1 MVRRLSGL
9 SALLLALSLA
19 GCELPPRQGIEQ
31 SYALPTTITTVTPL
45 GTAAAEQAAEHPG
58 TSGIH
63 ILADSRKAFAAR
75 VELVQGAERSLD
87 LQYYI
92 WRLDNTGS
100 ILTQE
105 MVNAADR
112 GVRVRLLLD
121 DFETTGLDAQL
132 SRLHQHPNI
141 EVRLF
146 NPFVMRSHKWLGFFI
161 DLSRA
166 NRRMHNKTFTVDG
179 SVTIIGGRN
188 IADSYFGATDDFLFS
203 DLDVLAIGPV
213 VDDVQQE
220 FDAYWNSESAYPIDI
235 VRSVDNPLAG
245 SEPVEDIVQR
255 YRSNEQAAKYL
266 EAIEEAQFFEKLV
279 DHKLEL
285 TWAPTTMLSDDPRKA
300 LGEAPDGGHLYPKL
314 ENVILQADQHLYL
327 VTPYLVPT
335 KSGVKVLTQ
344 LAERGV
350 DIKILTNSLAATDL
364 AIVHAG
370 YIKWRKELLGAGIK
384 IYELRPTEMQLTD
397 EAEPAGNFSLS
408 AGSSLHAKTT
418 AIDGE
423 QLFIGSFNFDPR
435 SANLN
440 TELGFI
446 IESPEL
452 AAALEQTFETRVPAR
467 AYELVLDEQ
476 GELIWIERS
485 EQQLIRHQTDPE
497 TSWWRRTYV
506 WLMSLLPIDYFL

>member
-1 MVRRLSGL
+1 MVRRLTGL
-9 SALLLALSLA
+9 LALLLTLSLA
-19 GCELPPRQGIEQ
+19 GCELPLRHGIEQ
-31 SYALPTTITTVTPL
+31 SYALPASLTGTTQL
-45 GTAAAEQAAEHPG
+45 GTATREQAGGHPDE
-58 TSGIH
+58 SGIH

-75 VELVQGAERSLD
+75 VELAQGAERSLD

-105 MVNAADR
+105 LVKAAAR

-141 EVRLF
+141 EVRVF
-146 NPFVMRSHKWLGFFI
+146 NPFVMRSHKWLGFFT
-161 DLSRA
+161 DLGRA
-166 NRRMHNKTFTVDG
+166 NRRMHHKTFTVDG

-235 VRSVDNPLAG
+235 VRSADDPLAG
-245 SEPVEDIVQR
+245 SVPIEDIVQR
-255 YRSNEQAAKYL
+255 HRRDEQAGKYL
-266 EAIEEAQFFEKLV
+266 DAIEQAQFFEKLV
-279 DHKLEL
+279 AHELPL
-285 TWAPTTMLSDDPRKA
+285 TWAPTLMLSDDPRKG
-300 LGEAPDGGHLYPKL
+300 LGEAPDDGYLYPEL

-335 KSGVKVLTQ
+335 QSGVEVLTR
-344 LAERGV
+344 LAAQGV

-364 AIVHAG
+364 AVVHAG
-370 YIKWRKELLGAGIK
+370 YIKWRRELLEAGIK
-384 IYELRPTEMQLTD
+384 LYELRPTELQLMNAVEP
-397 EAEPAGNFSLS
+397 EANFSLS

-418 AIDGE
+418 SIDGE

-440 TELGFI
+440 TELGFMI
-446 IESPEL
+446 SSPEL
-452 AAALEQTFETRVPAR
+452 AAALEQGFEARVPER
-467 AYELVLDEQ
+467 AYELELDEQ
-476 GELIWIERS
+476 GNLVWIERRQ
-485 EQQLIRHQTDPE
+485 QQLIRHQTEPE

-506 WLMSLLPIDYFL
+506 WLLSLLPIDYFL